1 MVKKEEKKTKKK
13 TEAVEEK
20 SEEIWDGKQ
29 FVTMESLL
37 EQVAN
42 EMPTISMKK
51 DELAK
56 QILSGLLMG
65 DPRVTPAE
73 YNRISKECKSV
84 NEISQG
90 PSLHYMVSNGYMNRI
105 KIEGKRAFYVIT
117 KKGADF
123 ADFQKGEESEEPKT
137 EVYFG
142 ADLRNRKN
150 QG

>member
-1 MVKKEEKKTKKK
+1 MVKKEEMKMKKK
-13 TEAVEEK
+13 AEAVEEM

-29 FVTMESLL
+29 FVTMENLL

-42 EMPTISMKK
+42 EMTIISLKK

-90 PSLHYMVSNGYMNRI
+90 PTLHYMIEQGYMNRC

-117 KKGADF
+117 KKGAR
-123 ADFQKGEESEEPKT
+123 AL
-137 EVYFG
+137 Y
-142 ADLRNRKN
+142 
-150 QG
+150 

>member
-1 MVKKEEKKTKKK
+1 MTKKEEKKSEKKN
-13 TEAVEEK
+13 EVVEET

-29 FVTMESLL
+29 FVTMENLL

-42 EMPTISMKK
+42 EMPTMGSMKK

-65 DPRVTPAE
+65 DPRVSPAE
-73 YNRISKECKSV
+73 YDRISKECKRA

-90 PSLHYMVSNGYMNRI
+90 PSLHYMIEQGYMNRC

-117 KKGADF
+117 KKGAGF
-123 ADFQKGEESEEPKT
+123 ANLEK
-137 EVYFG
+137 VI
-142 ADLRNRKN
+142 
-150 QG
+150 